1 MFPLDERIIDDEIIT
16 AVTTLSIGLANLQE
30 SDEFCQDFQEY
41 LDSWEGY
48 VRIRNDLE
56 RFFQRNRNL
65 EKVIHNEASRIY
77 INYSY
82 NLALKR
88 YSSRVGG

>member
-1 MFPLDERIIDDEIIT
+1 MSPLDERIIDDEIIT
-16 AVTTLSIGLANLQE
+16 EVITLSTRLAFLHE

-56 RFFQRNRNL
+56 RFFLGNRNL
-65 EKVIHNEASRIY
+65 EKVVHSEASRIY

-82 NLALKR
+82 NLALKC
-88 YSSRVGG
+88 YSSKIGG